1 MSPGFGITDG
11 ESPGG
16 SRRAILTYQ
25 CPPQNLG
32 ERPYKAMIQD
42 YEKFTELCNRLDIKD
57 DSRFTLTDVEQKRAG
72 EKIGLCVW
80 DICNA
85 LHDKSATGELPE
97 YVGRSVPKFND
108 AGRLF
113 GRREQGRE
121 MWDRARSFERV
132 DGRESPLKFP
142 GQKLVFS
149 ASSPNKRKDSEE
161 DMLDDLPDEMDAS
174 TRILSS
180 ILTPNKNKP
189 RHAKL
194 LNAVMMS
201 DFDTEEGEEAENV
214 SPLRSPLPRIVDR
227 HEASPSPSRTKAAV
241 EENDYKRKYKEADY
255 IVNVSKFNS
264 NKQRDESGSEGKE
277 RKSVHLQRWMVLI
290 PCAAAALVSFLFMKT
305 RQQNPRRP
313 RYQEIHGR
321 W

>member
-1 MSPGFGITDG
+1 
-11 ESPGG
+11 
-16 SRRAILTYQ
+16 
-25 CPPQNLG
+25 LG
-32 ERPYKAMIQD
+32 ERPYKAMIRD

-72 EKIGLCVW
+72 ERIGLCIW

-108 AGRLF
+108 AGKLF

-121 MWDRARSFERV
+121 TWDRAKGFERV
-132 DGRESPLKFP
+132 DGRESPLKVP

-149 ASSPNKRKDSEE
+149 APSPNKKKDSEE
-161 DMLDDLPDEMDAS
+161 DMLDDLADEMDAS

-201 DFDTEEGEEAENV
+201 DFDTEEGEEVENV

-227 HEASPSPSRTKAAV
+227 HEASPSPSKTKAAV
-241 EENDYKRKYKEADY
+241 EEQEKKKKHKESDY
-255 IVNVSKFNS
+255 IVNISKFNS
-264 NKQRDESGSEGKE
+264 NKHEDESRNEAKE
-277 RKSVHLQRWMVLI
+277 RKSLSLQGWMVLI
-290 PCAAAALVSFLFMKT
+290 PSCAAAALVSFLFMKN
-305 RQQNPRRP
+305 RQQSPRRP
-313 RYQEIHGR
+313 KYQEMHGR